1 MIYIELSTRELA
13 DMLLADDYANWSY
26 EGAMALSEQ
35 LEDLHT
41 DIDLEFDVVA
51 IRCAFSE
58 YSSREEFYADYDQD
72 TDRTELDDKILVEG
86 DTFVIVYEG

>member
-41 DIDLEFDVVA
+41 DIDLEFDVEA
-51 IRCAFSE
+51 IRCAFNE
-58 YSSREEFYADYDQD
+58 YSSRTEFYADYEQD
-72 TDRTELDDKILVEG
+72 TDSTELDDKSRREG
-86 DTFVIVYEG
+86 DPYVIIYEG